1 MKIRKAVITAA
12 GWGTRFLPVTKSQ
25 PKEMLPLVNKPLI
38 QYSVEEAVACG
49 VELVV
54 IVTSLG
60 KRAIEDYFD
69 RSLELERVLEKKG
82 EFKLA
87 HEIRRLSNMVDITYV
102 RQKEQLG
109 LGHALLTTKSVIGN
123 EPFILFLPD
132 DLFEQQELVLKN
144 MMAVHQKYEC
154 SVIAVKQVNQDE
166 ISRYGIIAPKRQA
179 DRIYQ
184 VTDLVEKP
192 RPEEAPSDLAIMGR
206 YILMPEVFQILRD
219 TPPGKNGE
227 IQLTDALKQLAQRY
241 PIYAYQFEGE
251 RYDAGTPLGL
261 LQTTISLALKDPN
274 IGPELKRYIDGIL
287 KPVVYP
293 KKSIPWTPLQPP
305 KPLKPLYGS

>member
-1 MKIRKAVITAA
+1 MKIRKAVIAAA

-25 PKEMLPLVNKPLI
+25 PKEMLPLLNKPII

-69 RSLELERVLEKKG
+69 RSPELERVLEKKG
-82 EFKLA
+82 DFKMAQELCS
-87 HEIRRLSNMVDITYV
+87 LSSMVDITYV

-109 LGHALLTTKSVIGN
+109 LGHALLTARSIIGD

-144 MMAVHQKYEC
+144 MIDVHQKYQG
-154 SVIAVKQVNQDE
+154 SVIAVKQVDEDE
-166 ISRYGIIAPKRQA
+166 ISRYGIIAPKKKT

-206 YILMPEVFQILRD
+206 YILMPEVFQILHD
-219 TPPGKNGE
+219 TPPGKGGE
-227 IQLTDALKQLAQRY
+227 IQLTDALKQLARRY
-241 PIYAYQFEGE
+241 PLYAYEFEGE
-251 RYDAGTPLGL
+251 RYDAGTPLGW
-261 LQTTISLALKDPN
+261 LQTTISLALKDPD
-274 IGPELKRYIDGIL
+274 IGPELKRYIDRVL
-287 KPVVYP
+287 QLAA
-293 KKSIPWTPLQPP
+293 PLR
-305 KPLKPLYGS
+305 YDR

>member
-12 GWGTRFLPVTKSQ
+12 GWGTRFLPVTKAQ

-69 RSLELERVLEKKG
+69 RSFELERVLENKG
-82 EFKLA
+82 ETKLV
-87 HEIRRLSNMVDITYV
+87 HEIRRLSSMVDITYV

-109 LGHALLTTKSVIGN
+109 LGHALLTTRSVIGN
-123 EPFILFLPD
+123 EPFILLLPD
-132 DLFEQQELVLKN
+132 DLFEKQELVLRN
-144 MMAVHQKYEC
+144 MIDVYQKYQG
-154 SVIAVKQVNQDE
+154 SVIAVKKVNEDE
-166 ISRYGIIAPKRQA
+166 ISRYGIITPRKKAE
-179 DRIYQ
+179 RIYQ

-206 YILMPEVFQILRD
+206 YILMPEIFQMLCD

-227 IQLTDALKQLAQRY
+227 IQLTDALKQLVQHY
-241 PIYAYQFEGE
+241 PIYAYEFEGE
-251 RYDAGTPLGL
+251 RYDAGTPLGW

-274 IGPELKRYIDGIL
+274 IGPELKRYIDKVLQPVVNPKGSIRLRPL
-287 KPVVYP
+287 KP
-293 KKSIPWTPLQPP
+293 L
-305 KPLKPLYGS
+305 KPIKPLYGS

>member
-1 MKIRKAVITAA
+1 MRIKKAVITAA

-82 EFKLA
+82 DFKMAQELCS
-87 HEIRRLSNMVDITYV
+87 LSTMVDIAYV

-109 LGHALLTTKSVIGN
+109 LGHALLTTKTIIGN
-123 EPFILFLPD
+123 DPFILFLPD
-132 DLFEQQELVLKN
+132 DLFEQHEQVLKN
-144 MMAVHQKYEC
+144 MMYVHEKYQG
-154 SVIAVKQVNQDE
+154 SVIAVKQVSE
-166 ISRYGIIAPKRQA
+166 SEVSRYGIIAARKKS

-192 RPEEAPSDLAIMGR
+192 LPEDAPSNLAVMGR
-206 YILMPEVFQILRD
+206 YILMPEIFQILRD

-227 IQLTDALKQLAQRY
+227 IQLTDALKQFARRY
-241 PIYAYQFEGE
+241 PIFAYEFEGE
-251 RYDAGTPLGL
+251 RYDAGTPLGWL
-261 LQTTISLALKDPN
+261 ETTISLALKDPQ
-274 IGPELKRYIDGIL
+274 IGPELRRYIEEL
-287 KPVVYP
+287 YQVAA
-293 KKSIPWTPLQPP
+293 PL
-305 KPLKPLYGS
+305 

>member
-154 SVIAVKQVNQDE
+154 SVIAVKQVNEDE

-192 RPEEAPSDLAIMGR
+192 RPGEAPSDLAIMGR
-206 YILMPEVFQILRD
+206 YILMPEIFQMLRD

-227 IQLTDALKQLAQRY
+227 IQLTDALKQLVQRY

>member
-1 MKIRKAVITAA
+1 MRIKKAVITAA

-69 RSLELERVLEKKG
+69 RSFELERVLEKKG
-82 EFKLA
+82 DFKLA
-87 HEIRRLSNMVDITYV
+87 QELSSLSNMVDIAYV

-109 LGHALLTTKSVIGN
+109 LGHALLTTKNIIGN

-132 DLFEQQELVLKN
+132 DLFEQQEQVLKN
-144 MMAVHQKYEC
+144 MMYVHQKYQG
-154 SVIAVKQVNQDE
+154 SVIAVKQVSEDE
-166 ISRYGIIAPKRQA
+166 ISRYGIIAPRKKA

-192 RPEEAPSDLAIMGR
+192 RLEDAPSDLAIMGR

-227 IQLTDALKQLAQRY
+227 IQLTDALKQFVRRY
-241 PIYAYQFEGE
+241 PIYAYEFEGE
-251 RYDAGTPLGL
+251 RYDAGTPLGW
-261 LQTTISLALKDPN
+261 LQTTISLALKDPK
-274 IGPELKRYIDGIL
+274 IGPELKRYIDEIYQL
-287 KPVVYP
+287 AA
-293 KKSIPWTPLQPP
+293 PL
-305 KPLKPLYGS
+305 